1 MKAAAEKPT
10 RKMDDHAFMGEALAL
25 AERAL
30 NAGEFPVGC
39 VMACSGRI
47 VARGGRRGSA
57 AEGLNELDHAE
68 MVALR
73 GLYASGALDPAGVTV
88 FSTMEPCLM
97 CFSALVLHRIGRI
110 VYAFE
115 DPMGG
120 GADCDRSRLRPLYR
134 DAPVVV
140 EAGARREESLRLFKA
155 FFSDP
160 RNRYWRGSLLA
171 QYTLA
176 Q

>member
-1 MKAAAEKPT
+1 
-10 RKMDDHAFMGEALAL
+10 MDDHAFMGEALAL
-25 AERAL
+25 AEQAL
-30 NAGEFPVGC
+30 AEGEFPVGC
-39 VMACSGRI
+39 VMACDGR
-47 VARGGRRGSA
+47 VVSHGARRGSA
-57 AEGLNELDHAE
+57 AGGLNEIDHAE

-73 GLYASGALDPAGVTV
+73 GLYAAGPLDPARVSV
-88 FSTMEPCLM
+88 FCTMEPCLM

-110 VYAFE
+110 VYAYE

-120 GADCDRSRLRPLYR
+120 GASGDRGQLRPLYR

-140 EAGARREESLRLFKA
+140 QPGVRRAESLRLFRA

-160 RNRYWRGSLLA
+160 RNGYWRGSLLA
-171 QYTLA
+171 RHTLE

>member
-1 MKAAAEKPT
+1 
-10 RKMDDHAFMGEALAL
+10 MDDHAFMGEALAL
-25 AERAL
+25 AEEAL
-30 NAGEFPVGC
+30 AGGEFPVGC
-39 VMACSGRI
+39 IMTVGGR
-47 VARGGRRGSA
+47 VVTRGGRRGSA
-57 AEGLNELDHAE
+57 GGGLNELDHAE

-73 GLYASGALDPAGVTV
+73 GLYTSGPLDPAAVSV
-88 FSTMEPCLM
+88 FCTMEPCLM

-120 GADCDRSRLRPLYR
+120 GASGDRTRLRPLYR

-140 EAGARREESLRLFKA
+140 EGGVRRADALRLFKA
-155 FFSDP
+155 FFGDS
-160 RNRYWRGSLLA
+160 RNGYWRNSHLA
-171 QYTLA
+171 RYTLE

>member
-1 MKAAAEKPT
+1 
-10 RKMDDHAFMGEALAL
+10 MGEALAL

-30 NAGEFPVGC
+30 SEGEFPVGC
-39 VMACSGRI
+39 VMAYHGRV
-47 VARGGRRGSA
+47 VARGGRKGSA
-57 AEGLNELDHAE
+57 GGGLNEIDHAE

-73 GLYASGALDPAGVTV
+73 GLYASGPLDPTEVTV
-88 FSTMEPCLM
+88 YCTMDPCLM
-97 CFSALVLHRIGRI
+97 CFAALVLHRIGRI

-120 GADCDRSRLRPLYR
+120 GAEANRDGMRPLYR
-134 DAPVVV
+134 DAPITVHGGV
-140 EAGARREESLRLFKA
+140 RRAESVRLFKR

-160 RNRYWRGSLLA
+160 RNRYWQGSPLA
-171 QYTLA
+171 AYTLS

>member
-1 MKAAAEKPT
+1 
-10 RKMDDHAFMGEALAL
+10 MDDHAFMGEALAI

-30 NAGEFPVGC
+30 ADGEFPVGC
-39 VMACSGRI
+39 VMTCDGRI
-47 VARGGRRGSA
+47 VTRGGRQNSVGQ
-57 AEGLNELDHAE
+57 GLNELDHAE

-73 GLYASGALDPAGVTV
+73 GLYASGPLDPGNVTV
-88 FSTMEPCLM
+88 FCTMEPCLM
-97 CFSALVLHRIGRI
+97 CFSALVLHRIGRT

-120 GADCDRSRLRPLYR
+120 GASGDRTHLRPLYR
-134 DAPVVV
+134 DTSMIVQ
-140 EAGARREESLRLFKA
+140 AGLCRQESLRLFKS

-160 RNRYWRGSLLA
+160 RNGYWRGSHLA
-171 QYTLA
+171 RYTLE

>member
-1 MKAAAEKPT
+1 
-10 RKMDDHAFMGEALAL
+10 MGEALAL

-30 NAGEFPVGC
+30 AEGEFPVGC
-39 VMACSGRI
+39 VMTYDARV
-47 VARGGRRGSA
+47 VARGGRKGSA
-57 AEGLNELDHAE
+57 GGGLNEIDHAE

-73 GLYASGALDPAGVTV
+73 GLYAAGPLDPEGVTV
-88 FSTMEPCLM
+88 YCTMEPCLM
-97 CFSALVLHRIGRI
+97 CFAALVLHRIGRI

-120 GADCDRSRLRPLYR
+120 GADVNRAGLRPLYR
-134 DAPVVV
+134 DAPISVQGGV
-140 EAGARREESLRLFKA
+140 RREESLRLFKR

-160 RNRYWRGSLLA
+160 RNRYWQGSPLA
-171 QYTLA
+171 AYTLS

>member
-1 MKAAAEKPT
+1 MPDM
-10 RKMDDHAFMGEALAL
+10 MDDHAFMGEALEL

-30 NAGEFPVGC
+30 DAGEFPVGC
-39 VMACSGRI
+39 VMVCSGHV
-47 VARGGRRGSA
+47 VARGERRGSA
-57 AEGLNELDHAE
+57 GDGLNELDHAE

-73 GLYASGALDPAGVTV
+73 GLYASGPLDPAGVSV
-88 FSTMEPCLM
+88 FCTMEPCLM

-110 VYAFE
+110 VYAYE

-120 GADCDRSRLRPLYR
+120 GASGDRGQLRPLYR

-140 EAGARREESLRLFKA
+140 QPGVRRAESLRLFKA

-160 RNRYWRGSLLA
+160 RNVYWRGSLLA
-171 QYTLA
+171 RHTLE

>member
-1 MKAAAEKPT
+1 
-10 RKMDDHAFMGEALAL
+10 MDDHAFMGEALAL

-39 VMACSGRI
+39 VMACSGRM

-88 FSTMEPCLM
+88 FCTMEPCLM
-97 CFSALVLHRIGRI
+97 CVSA
-110 VYAFE
+110 
-115 DPMGG
+115 
-120 GADCDRSRLRPLYR
+120 
-134 DAPVVV
+134 
-140 EAGARREESLRLFKA
+140 
-155 FFSDP
+155 
-160 RNRYWRGSLLA
+160 
-171 QYTLA
+171 Q
-176 Q
+176 